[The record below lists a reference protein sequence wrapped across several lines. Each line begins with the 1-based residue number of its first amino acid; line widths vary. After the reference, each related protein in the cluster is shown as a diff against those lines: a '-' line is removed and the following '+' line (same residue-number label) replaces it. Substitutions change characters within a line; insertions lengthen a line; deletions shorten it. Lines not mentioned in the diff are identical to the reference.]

1 VSAVD
6 ITLYAIPFSTNVE
19 RVALALAHK
28 GLTSEV
34 VMLDARDRTPAV
46 AISGQPLVPVVVLD
60 GEVLVDSSHIIEVL
74 EGRVPDPPLFPQA
87 PARRAEVRLFV
98 DWFNR
103 VWKRPPNE
111 LTDLL
116 TGPGADPATI
126 GRLQAE
132 MRASL
137 DVFEQLLDGRD
148 HLAGDEFSAA
158 DCAAFPFLKYGLRL
172 GMSDDD
178 DEPFHHVLADNLA
191 LGAGYPRL
199 AAWLQRVD
207 QRPRVEGI

>member
-1 VSAVD
+1 MTAVD

-19 RVALALAHK
+19 RVALAMAHK
-28 GLTSEV
+28 GLGAEV
-34 VMLDARDRTPAV
+34 VMLDAGDRSQAV

-60 GEVLVDSSHIIEVL
+60 GQVLVDSSHIIDVL
-74 EGRVPDPPLFPQA
+74 EGRVPDPPLFPRA
-87 PARRAEVRLFV
+87 AARRAEVRLFV

-111 LTDLL
+111 LADLL
-116 TGPGADPATI
+116 TAPSADPTTL

-137 DVFEQLLDGRD
+137 NVFEQLLDGRD

-172 GMSDDD
+172 GMSNDD

-191 LGAGYPRL
+191 LGDGYPRL
-199 AAWLQRVD
+199 AAWLRRVD
-207 QRPRVEGI
+207 QRPRVAGI